1 MKKDL
6 KNCMGKGVITSR
18 KKIKR
23 YRMAEDVCVLI
34 GGMAF
39 MTLCAVVGG
48 YERGSL
54 STMMFLSELVIP
66 IETMALS
73 YMARKLIK
81 YREYRYIQ
89 SQGEKRKQEM
99 KKSA

>member
-1 MKKDL
+1 M
-6 KNCMGKGVITSR
+6 R

-23 YRMAEDVCVLI
+23 YRMAEDVCVMI

-39 MTLCAVVGG
+39 MCLCAVVGG

-54 STMMFLSELVIP
+54 TGMMFLAELVIP

-81 YREYRYIQ
+81 HKEYRYIQ
-89 SQGEKRKQEM
+89 SQGDKRKHAM

>member
-1 MKKDL
+1 M
-6 KNCMGKGVITSR
+6 
-18 KKIKR
+18 
-23 YRMAEDVCVLI
+23 I

-39 MTLCAVVGG
+39 MCLCAVVGG

-54 STMMFLSELVIP
+54 TGMMFLAELVIP

-81 YREYRYIQ
+81 HREYRYIQ
-89 SQGEKRKQEM
+89 SQGDKRKHAM

>member
-6 KNCMGKGVITSR
+6 KNCMGKGVITLR

-23 YRMAEDVCVLI
+23 YRMEEDVCVLI

>member
-6 KNCMGKGVITSR
+6 KNCMGKGVITLR

-39 MTLCAVVGG
+39 MTFCAVVGG